1 MIGELLKY
9 DRGTNNER
17 DKHAATDGGNL
28 FNKGIVGHV
37 PLSIIKLMSM
47 FLSLPHCYLDL
58 EVTGKCTDQGTG
70 PGCSRLLIKQSH
82 DIRRFP
88 MIIFVK
94 IP

>member
-9 DRGTNNER
+9 DRGTNNEH
-17 DKHAATDGGNL
+17 DKHAAIDGGNL
-28 FNKGIVGHV
+28 FNKTH
-37 PLSIIKLMSM
+37 
-47 FLSLPHCYLDL
+47 
-58 EVTGKCTDQGTG
+58 CTDQGTG